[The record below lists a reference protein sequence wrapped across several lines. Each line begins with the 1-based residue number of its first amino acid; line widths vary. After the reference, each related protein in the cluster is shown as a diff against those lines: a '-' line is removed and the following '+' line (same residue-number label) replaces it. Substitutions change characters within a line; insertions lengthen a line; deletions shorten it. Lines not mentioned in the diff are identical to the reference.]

1 MLVRVPCKSSTS
13 IAQQLGHHRP
23 ERLKQCKMQLF
34 DFLLRSHKAMTLSGV
49 QCMSCVP
56 PHRMGGQR
64 LCCKVGPSGVSENLF
79 LGRIVFSGLGKK

>member
-1 MLVRVPCKSSTS
+1 MSHAKARLQLLNSLVIMDRK
-13 IAQQLGHHRP
+13 G
-23 ERLKQCKMQLF
+23 LKQCKMQHF

-56 PHRMGGQR
+56 PHLVGGQR

>member
-1 MLVRVPCKSSTS
+1 MN
-13 IAQQLGHHRP
+13 
-23 ERLKQCKMQLF
+23 
-34 DFLLRSHKAMTLSGV
+34 LSGV

-79 LGRIVFSGLGKK
+79 LGRIFFQDLEKT